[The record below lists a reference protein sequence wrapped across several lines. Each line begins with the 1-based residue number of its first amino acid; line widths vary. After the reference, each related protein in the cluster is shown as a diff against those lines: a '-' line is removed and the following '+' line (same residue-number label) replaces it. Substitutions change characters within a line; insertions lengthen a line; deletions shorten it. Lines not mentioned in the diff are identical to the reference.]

1 MLLSMK
7 DQIMERAMSVSPY
20 DNYWYVLD
28 TDYDNYLIQYAC
40 QEQVERVNQFG
51 QTEEEVESLKIED
64 PTKSFDEEYTNNNT
78 KHQIMATI

>member
-40 QEQVERVNQFG
+40 QEQVERVN
-51 QTEEEVESLKIED
+51 
-64 PTKSFDEEYTNNNT
+64 
-78 KHQIMATI
+78 